1 MSENITWD
9 DDDLDMDQ
17 DADSSND
24 SRAMKELRKAN
35 RAKDKQIKE
44 MSELL
49 ESLQTAQRDRS
60 IKDVLA
66 SKGMNEKISAFIPKD
81 ITSAEEVEN
90 WVTEY
95 GDVFGI
101 QTESSD
107 AGSSPAEDPNA
118 AALNRISQAQSS
130 GQTMSGDPDQ
140 LAALINAAANPEELN
155 QLLYGNATG
164 PEAF

>member
-1 MSENITWD
+1 
-9 DDDLDMDQ
+9 
-17 DADSSND
+17 
-24 SRAMKELRKAN
+24 
-35 RAKDKQIKE
+35 
-44 MSELL
+44 
-49 ESLQTAQRDRS
+49 
-60 IKDVLA
+60 
-66 SKGMNEKISAFIPKD
+66 MNEKISAFIPKD

-95 GDVFGI
+95 GDVFDI

-130 GQTMSGDPDQ
+130 GQTMSGDTDQ
-140 LAALINAAANPEELN
+140 LAALINAAADPAELN
-155 QLLYGNATG
+155 RVLFGNDTG